1 LTQIIEGKFADELEN
16 KVLKTQAKT
25 DPHYLQMMKK
35 IESKNS
41 IAHSSSIMSLSMLQ
55 AFTQDDSFLQ
65 IKENLEWAAKCTH
78 WNKFTSIASIGL
90 IYKNNKD
97 KKVLQKF
104 LPESNQGDAVNQYSN
119 GGALYG
125 LGLLFTGTSNQ

>member
-1 LTQIIEGKFADELEN
+1 MEISEIHGFNKKVLANIPIEAEFAPQREILTQIIEGKLADELEN

-41 IAHSSSIMSLSMLQ
+41 IAHSSAIMSLSMLQ

-90 IYKNNKD
+90 IFRNNK
-97 KKVLQKF
+97 
-104 LPESNQGDAVNQYSN
+104 
-119 GGALYG
+119 
-125 LGLLFTGTSNQ
+125 